1 MLKSKLLVRC
11 LVAVCLFVLA
21 GCAHN
26 AAPAAPPPTVSV
38 VVAGERTI
46 YPFVSLSGLIA
57 PYQNVAITTSL
68 QEPTA
73 AVYVNEGDR
82 VRAGQVLAR
91 LDTSDLSANAGQ
103 AQAHLEQTQYQANL
117 SISQGGDQVNSA
129 RAALQQAQANL
140 TLAQVTLFR
149 DTQLLSQGYIDKQTV
164 DTQRTQVA
172 VDEKAVT
179 AAQAA
184 LSQAIENQQANGTQ
198 NQGMQKANVDQ
209 AAAALQQVEVQ
220 IDRAD
225 IVSPVNGMVVNRNL
239 NPGEYPGTRQ
249 IFTLQEIDNVYAE
262 LNAFGSQVAGITE
275 GHPVAMTS
283 PSVAKGSFTGTVVAV
298 LPPTSPSASGFIVKV
313 KVPNPGFALL
323 PGMTVNAKV
332 LLPSERGIAIPVNA
346 FLDDT
351 HQTIMAI
358 AGGVAHVDNVT
369 EVAEDAHNAIVTG
382 VPSGTTVLANGQS
395 GIVDGEK
402 VAVQ

>member
-1 MLKSKLLVRC
+1 MKSKLLVRC
-11 LVAVCLFVLA
+11 LVAACLFMLG
-21 GCAHN
+21 GCAHK
-26 AAPAAPPPTVSV
+26 AVPAAPLPTVSV
-38 VVAGERTI
+38 AVASERTI
-46 YPFVSLSGLIA
+46 YPSVSLSGLIA

-68 QEPTA
+68 QEPTE

-82 VRAGQVLAR
+82 VHAGQVLAR

-103 AQAHLEQTQYQANL
+103 AAAHLEQTQYQANL
-117 SISQGGDQVNSA
+117 SISQGGDQVRSA
-129 RAALQQAQANL
+129 RAGLQQAEDNL
-140 TLAQVTLFR
+140 NLAQVTLSR
-149 DTQLLSQGYIDKQTV
+149 DTQLLSQGFIDKQTV

-172 VDEKAVT
+172 VDQKAVT

-184 LSQAIENQQANGTQ
+184 LAQAVENEQANGSQ
-198 NQGMQKANVDQ
+198 SQGMQKANVDQ
-209 AAAALQQVEVQ
+209 AAAALQQIEVQ

-225 IVSPVNGMVVNRNL
+225 IVSPVNGIVVNRNL

-262 LNAFGSQVAGITE
+262 LNAFGSQVPGITE
-275 GHPVAMTS
+275 GHSVTMTS
-283 PSVAKGSFTGTVVAV
+283 PSVAKGSFTGIVVAV
-298 LPPTSPSASGFIVKV
+298 LPPTSPTASGFIVKV
-313 KVPNPGFALL
+313 KVPNPNFALL

-332 LLPSERGIAIPVNA
+332 LLPPQRGIAVPVNA

-351 HQTIMAI
+351 HQTVMAV
-358 AGGVAHVDNVT
+358 ASGVAHVANVT

-382 VPSGTTVLANGQS
+382 VPSGTAVLANGQS

-402 VAVQ
+402 VAVR